1 MRGVYTVAVLCE
13 LENCLGVELTN
24 QFDVF
29 VGTSVGGLLAL
40 GLSCGISCRV
50 ILETMKDSMERIF
63 GNPVPWNPLGLR
75 AAKHKADA
83 LRDCVE
89 RIFGENYNRN
99 IVDLRKNVIVSSID
113 VDRNE
118 IVYFSNVERIGS
130 TICLNASLIDVA
142 LATTAAPTYFPPHTI
157 DGRQFWDGGLA
168 SNNPDIEALR
178 FCTTYFSRSV
188 QSVSI
193 LSVGT
198 GHLVYSLSG
207 KNLTNPGLYTLMRR
221 VRFVDRVFSLQES
234 KATGLVSDVLGE
246 RYCRIDSPFDREIK
260 LDDFRAATVEL
271 LIQHGKAAVSRYW
284 PTECERLASFIR

>member
-40 GLSCGISCRV
+40 GLNCGISCRV

-63 GNPVPWNPLGLR
+63 GNPVPWNPLVLR

-118 IVYFSNVERIGS
+118 IVYFSNFERMIDNMFKCELDRRRIGDHGRTNIFS
-130 TICLNASLIDVA
+130 SAYDIW
-142 LATTAAPTYFPPHTI
+142 AP
-157 DGRQFWDGGLA
+157 
-168 SNNPDIEALR
+168 
-178 FCTTYFSRSV
+178 
-188 QSVSI
+188 VS
-193 LSVGT
+193 GW
-198 GHLVYSLSG
+198 
-207 KNLTNPGLYTLMRR
+207 
-221 VRFVDRVFSLQES
+221 
-234 KATGLVSDVLGE
+234 
-246 RYCRIDSPFDREIK
+246 RISE
-260 LDDFRAATVEL
+260 
-271 LIQHGKAAVSRYW
+271 
-284 PTECERLASFIR
+284 